1 MKQLLVII
9 LSLSLFT
16 ANAQTHTYI
25 SSSGEMIFSFA
36 KIKSAGADKSS
47 NLRWSPVFNG
57 QSLVNIDI
65 TQHFGIFGG
74 LAYRNVGF
82 IYEPTSDTLK
92 KFRTYNLGIPVGIK
106 IGNLKGTFLFGG
118 YEFEIPFAYKEK
130 TFVNDDKK
138 TVETA
143 WFSPKVNPYTQA
155 LFAGINFKRGMSVK
169 FKYYIDNFFNSGYSE
184 KSGFVNIKP
193 YANFTANVFYISLS
207 WNAFKDLK
215 SYEKKKYHFKKKSAV
230 ETAL

>member
-1 MKQLLVII
+1 MKQILVFIF
-9 LSLSLFT
+9 SLSLVT
-16 ANAQTHTYI
+16 ANAQTHAYI

-47 NLRWSPVFNG
+47 DLRWSPVFNG
-57 QSLVNIDI
+57 QSLLNIDM
-65 TQHFGIFGG
+65 TQHFGFFGG

-92 KFRTYNLGIPVGIK
+92 KFRTYNLGIPIGIK
-106 IGNLKGTFLFGG
+106 IGNMKGTFLFGG

-130 TFVNDDKK
+130 TFVNDSKK

-143 WFSPKVNPYTQA
+143 WFSPKVNPYTQS
-155 LFAGINFKRGMSVK
+155 LFAGINFKGGMSVK
-169 FKYYIDNFFNSGYSE
+169 FKYYLDNFFNAGYTE
-184 KSGFVNIKP
+184 NVGGVNTKP

-215 SYEKKKYHFKKKSAV
+215 SYETKKFRFKKKSAV